1 MSATYSSKRAFS
13 SQAFADLEEFVRS
26 ERPTDEGLETFERE
40 LRERVSAFATQI
52 MGERLQQFDIDVE
65 RIEIAEEVFVRVG
78 RHEKIYRTLS
88 GDVPIER
95 TIYRPQGGG
104 KAIAP
109 LEVQAGVVEG
119 CWTPLLA
126 RVMART
132 VASTTPKEAADLFVE
147 FGGARPSSSSLDR
160 LPKKLSEI
168 WELARPAFEKEL
180 REEEEIPASATSVAV
195 SLDGVQVPMQDGER
209 KSKRTQPERRPTGP
223 TGYREVGCG
232 TVSFFDSDGEWLST
246 VRYARMLEHKKA
258 TLKEELREELQS
270 IYNVRSDL
278 TLGLLADGAVD
289 NWDFLRSLPGV
300 VGAEDSH
307 EVSTCSTSWSTS
319 RRPATPTTAKETPR
333 ARRSSSKLEYGCAKS
348 TTALSESSGRS
359 GTAAIEALARPRRLS
374 PRRSATSRNGVNS
387 WGTANSSNGIYLSVA
402 VWSKLHAKPWRPS
415 G

>member
-1 MSATYSSKRAFS
+1 
-13 SQAFADLEEFVRS
+13 
-26 ERPTDEGLETFERE
+26 
-40 LRERVSAFATQI
+40 
-52 MGERLQQFDIDVE
+52 
-65 RIEIAEEVFVRVG
+65 
-78 RHEKIYRTLS
+78 
-88 GDVPIER
+88 
-95 TIYRPQGGG
+95 
-104 KAIAP
+104 
-109 LEVQAGVVEG
+109 
-119 CWTPLLA
+119 
-126 RVMART
+126 
-132 VASTTPKEAADLFVE
+132 
-147 FGGARPSSSSLDR
+147 
-160 LPKKLSEI
+160 
-168 WELARPAFEKEL
+168 
-180 REEEEIPASATSVAV
+180 
-195 SLDGVQVPMQDGER
+195 
-209 KSKRTQPERRPTGP
+209 
-223 TGYREVGCG
+223 
-232 TVSFFDSDGEWLST
+232 
-246 VRYARMLEHKKA
+246 MLEHKKA